1 MAMST
6 AQELRLEGE
15 AKGKIQ
21 GKKDTILNFLK
32 GRFGK
37 VPKPISDT
45 VNSYNDSTALDSL
58 SVLAG
63 SCKTLDEFK
72 DGLR

>member
-1 MAMST
+1 MVMTT
-6 AQELRLEGE
+6 AQELMLEGE
-15 AKGKIQ
+15 VKGKIQ
-21 GKKDTILNFLK
+21 GEKGAILRFLK

-37 VPKPISDT
+37 VPKTISDT
-45 VNSYNDSTALDSL
+45 VDSYRDLTTLQSL

-63 SCKTLDEFK
+63 SCKSLDEFK